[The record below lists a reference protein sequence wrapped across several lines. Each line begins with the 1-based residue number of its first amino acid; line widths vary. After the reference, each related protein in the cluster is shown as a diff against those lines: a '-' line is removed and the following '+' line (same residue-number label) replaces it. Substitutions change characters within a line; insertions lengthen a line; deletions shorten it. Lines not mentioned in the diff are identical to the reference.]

1 MKPSAYPRPIPNP
14 ELESKLLHIELELKT
29 NTAAKIKIN
38 KHPRDYT
45 IWDVMLF
52 LRENGRPHNPKNFE
66 KLKALWF
73 EYNYPIRRQPV
84 VLETMYYEILKRSE
98 YNALRDSKIKK

>member
-1 MKPSAYPRPIPNP
+1 MKPAAYPRPIPDV
-14 ELESKLLHIELELKT
+14 ELEKKILHIEWELKT
-29 NTAAKIKIN
+29 STAAKIKIN

-45 IWDVMLF
+45 IGDVMLF
-52 LRENGRPHNPKNFE
+52 LRENGRPHNPQNFN

-84 VLETMYYEILKRSE
+84 VLETMYYEVTKRAE
-98 YNALRDSKIKK
+98 YNALRDSKLKS